1 MKITA
6 SIFALVLAASV
17 GARAQSTHSTAHIP
31 SITELEL
38 QAQLDAAKQWRRDQR
53 DRLVSEGFCA
63 ADTLPVE
70 IASTCNWRAFGYP
83 QMGSQGGSE

>member
-17 GARAQSTHSTAHIP
+17 GAQAQSTHSTAHIP

-38 QAQLDAAKQWRRDQR
+38 QAQLEANRKWRRDQR
-53 DRLVSEGFCA
+53 DRLISEGFCN
-63 ADTLPVE
+63 ADHLAVE
-70 IASTCNWRAFGYP
+70 VASTCNWRAFGYP